1 MRLMIIEDNA
11 VLRRKLSLFLNEE
24 AGITVVGAFGSG
36 REALKAL
43 RQCAPEVALVDIGLP
58 DMTGDTLIGRMKE
71 EMPDVEFIAHTV
83 FDDREIVLS
92 AIKAG
97 ASGYILKG
105 GKLAVLV
112 DALHEI
118 ARGGAPMT
126 PKIAR
131 KLIREFQKGS
141 ACDDCHL
148 SPRETEVLKEIEKG
162 MTYKQIGAKFGIS
175 PHTVNVHIK
184 NIYSKLQAQDRHEA
198 LRSARKKGIL

>member
-1 MRLMIIEDNA
+1 MRLMIVEDNA
-11 VLRRKLSLFLNEE
+11 VLRQKLSLFLNGE
-24 AGITVVGAFGSG
+24 AGIAVVAAFGSAG
-36 REALKAL
+36 EALKAL
-43 RQCAPEVALVDIGLP
+43 RQSAPEVALVDIGLP
-58 DMTGDTLIGRMKE
+58 DMSGDELIGRMKD
-71 EMPDVEFIAHTV
+71 EMPGVEVIAHTV
-83 FDDREIVLS
+83 FDDREVVLS

-105 GKLAVLV
+105 GTMSRLV
-112 DALHEI
+112 EALHEI
-118 ARGGAPMT
+118 AQGGAPMT

-198 LRSARKKGIL
+198 LLSARKKGIL